1 VIPRLPLAVV
11 LACLLVVSVSGLAAA
26 HAELVESDPADGDT
40 IETPATLTAV
50 FSIELDP
57 DPERSFVIVRDAAGT
72 EVARGVVSEDD
83 LTTISAELPALP
95 AGDYT
100 VRWQA
105 RDPTDN
111 HTERGTFGF
120 TVVEAAPSPEETHV
134 RPGEPGSPTATP
146 TITPPPTAAPTEQPT
161 LSPTPSPSPPPIDEQ
176 PTGGVA
182 DVLMALV
189 LAGAVIGGL
198 ALYLLR
204 RR

>member
-1 VIPRLPLAVV
+1 VIPRVPLAVV
-11 LACLLVVSVSGLAAA
+11 LACLLVLSSAGLAAA
-26 HAELVESDPADGDT
+26 HAELVDSDPADTDT
-40 IETPATLTAV
+40 IETPATLIAV

-57 DPERSFVIVRDAAGT
+57 NPERSFVIVRDAAGV
-72 EVARGVVSEDD
+72 EVARGAVSEDD

-120 TVVEAAPSPEETHV
+120 TVVEAAPTP
-134 RPGEPGSPTATP
+134 SPTPAPVTAPPATERPATP
-146 TITPPPTAAPTEQPT
+146 EPTEQPT
-161 LSPTPSPSPPPIDEQ
+161 LSPTPSPSPPSIDDE
-176 PTGGVA
+176 PTAGLA

>member
-1 VIPRLPLAVV
+1 MIPRLSLAVV
-11 LACLLVVSVSGLAAA
+11 FACLLVLAISGPATA
-26 HAELVESDPADGDT
+26 HAELVESDPADTDT

-57 DPERSFVIVRDAAGT
+57 NLERSFVIVRDAAGM
-72 EVARGVVSEDD
+72 EVARGAVSEDD

-105 RDPTDN
+105 RDPSDN

-120 TVVEAAPSPEETHV
+120 TVVD
-134 RPGEPGSPTATP
+134 
-146 TITPPPTAAPTEQPT
+146 PPPTTSPTPTPAPVTAPPTTELPATPEPTEQPT
-161 LSPTPSPSPPPIDEQ
+161 LSPTPSPSPPPIAEQ
-176 PTGGVA
+176 PTGGMA